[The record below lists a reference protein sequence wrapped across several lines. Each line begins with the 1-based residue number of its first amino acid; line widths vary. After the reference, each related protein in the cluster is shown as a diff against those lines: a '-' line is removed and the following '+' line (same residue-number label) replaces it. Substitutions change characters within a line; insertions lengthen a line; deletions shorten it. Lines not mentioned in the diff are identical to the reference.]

1 MAELKPCQQKDY
13 TLDAGYVIRCKECK
27 SYLKIGDKSY
37 ICGKTFGLTRSKP
50 DDFCSLAERRG
61 QDGK

>member
-1 MAELKPCQQKDY
+1 MNEAKKDY
-13 TLDAGYVIRCKECK
+13 TIDALYVIRCKECK

-37 ICGKTFGLTRSKP
+37 ICGKTFGLTCSKP
-50 DDFCSLAERRG
+50 NDFCSYAERRV